1 MTSSQTSHSV
11 IRVLYLLL
19 FSSYS
24 GLHHTPPNVKL
35 GYIACFLGRSV
46 EAYLLP
52 SHYSYRIMSMGCSI
66 FALRDTPLCHFCF
79 LKTPPVPI
87 RLMM

>member
-35 GYIACFLGRSV
+35 GYIACFLWK
-46 EAYLLP
+46 
-52 SHYSYRIMSMGCSI
+52 HI
-66 FALRDTPLCHFCF
+66 CF
-79 LKTPPVPI
+79 LLTIPI
-87 RLMM
+87 ALCRWVARFLHFVILHFVTSAF